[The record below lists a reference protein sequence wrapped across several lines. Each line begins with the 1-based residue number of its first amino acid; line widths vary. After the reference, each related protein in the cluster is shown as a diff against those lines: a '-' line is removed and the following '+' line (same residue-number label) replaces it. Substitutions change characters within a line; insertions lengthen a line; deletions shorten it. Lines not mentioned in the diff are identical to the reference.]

1 VQEVSQ
7 IKKTFK
13 GVFASD
19 LSVPYWMLIP
29 GVIGIV
35 FTNIIPSFRA
45 VLLGFQEKGSWV
57 WFKNYAKIVSDGA
70 FWQSLTNTF
79 FWSAGT
85 LVCSTIIGLFAAILL
100 NRSLPGRSF
109 FRTIFIVPWV
119 TPPVVAAMVWKY
131 LYDQSLSPF
140 NFLLKTAGIIQDNIS
155 FLGNPQWQ
163 VGPVTVPMLSVLV
176 INIWAT
182 FPFMMVMILAALQN
196 ISDALYEAA
205 QIDGAGKIKQFFHI
219 TLPSIT
225 PVLGISLL
233 LQGIWQFNSFNLNYL
248 VANGGPLGTT
258 KTLAVSIYQEAFMN
272 FDTGAAGAISGL
284 MLLCVMIPAIFYIR
298 KSVKSL

>member
-1 VQEVSQ
+1 
-7 IKKTFK
+7 
-13 GVFASD
+13 
-19 LSVPYWMLIP
+19 M
-29 GVIGIV
+29 
-35 FTNIIPSFRA
+35 
-45 VLLGFQEKGSWV
+45 GFQENGSWV
-57 WFKNYAKIVSDGA
+57 WFKNYAKVVSSDA

-79 FWSAGT
+79 FWAAGT
-85 LVCSTIIGLFAAILL
+85 LVLSTIIGLIAAILL
-100 NRSLPGRSF
+100 NRALPGRTF
-109 FRTIFIVPWV
+109 FRTIFIIPWV
-119 TPPVVAAMVWKY
+119 TPPVVASMAWKY

-140 NFLLKTAGIIQDNIS
+140 NFIFKSVGIIQDNIS

-196 ISDALYEAA
+196 ISNSLYEAA
-205 QIDGAGKIKQFFHI
+205 QIDGAGKINQFFHV
-219 TLPSIT
+219 TLPSIV

-233 LQGIWQFNSFNLNYL
+233 LQGIWQFNSFNFNYL

-272 FDTGAAGAISGL
+272 FDNGAAGAISGL
-284 MLLCVMIPAIFYIR
+284 MLLCVMIPAFFYIR